1 MKERRATPRQRVF
14 KAGSIEF
21 DGSAVDCTIR
31 NISSVGAGI
40 DVASPLGIPHEVTLN
55 IVTRHERQHC
65 RIIWRGAKRI
75 GLAFAENI
83 SDVANLDRHRD
94 KF

>member
-1 MKERRATPRQRVF
+1 MEERRAAPRQRVF

-21 DGSAVDCTIR
+21 DGATVDCTIR

-55 IVTRHERQHC
+55 IVTRHESRRC
-65 RIIWRGAKRI
+65 CIIWRGEKRI
-75 GLAFAENI
+75 GVAFG
-83 SDVANLDRHRD
+83 D
-94 KF
+94 KGEGAK